1 MQPLPTNQSNQPK
14 EFSNNLHH
22 PLYGEVQG
30 GLHPELPPTRPSET
44 GQLGRAKSMRL
55 WQGILYSRW
64 WLGLAIGLTFI
75 LGQTLDQVWNRQVL
89 QTNSILS
96 YLLLWGTLGSI
107 VVWFSLTWANRRE
120 RHYQTELHQALEQ
133 QQWLNR
139 QLQRTNAH
147 LGLLSEV
154 NHKLTEAV
162 SVDEVA
168 VAALDFTRRLVNY
181 EAAALWL
188 LAPSGEVLVR
198 TSDHFPKSLHA
209 QRAAYANKLEIARS
223 YQVVTAKDDP
233 EGTNGACI
241 TLPLMDGVT
250 HIGRLELFLTHP
262 IYLVQDEQKLLLTIG
277 TEIAQTITSARR
289 RAREERDIYELEQAI
304 AEERARIARDIHDGL
319 AQTLAFRRMRVDL
332 WLDWLDQDPERL
344 RGELLTFKQVLR
356 EQIGELR
363 RAIFAL
369 RPLTFDE
376 LGFVGGMHRYIHEF
390 GSQQNWVVDANLS
403 NIGASLAPTFE
414 AICFRIVQEALTN
427 AAKHAQATAVNVRS
441 EIVDDGLQIIIQDNG
456 KGFDPNALEMPPD
469 DGGTRLGLRQMRERL
484 DAIHGRLTVISA
496 PGAGT
501 EVRVWLPQDAV
512 RRFEGEDEDT
522 NQNEKIAPTQQHTQE
537 TNATQGNI

>member
-1 MQPLPTNQSNQPK
+1 MSSPNDQSNQLN
-14 EFSNNLHH
+14 ELSNSLHS
-22 PLYGEVQG
+22 PLYGELQ
-30 GLHPELPPTRPSET
+30 PEEASEPAQQT
-44 GQLGRAKSMRL
+44 HIAPKRR
-55 WQGILYSRW
+55 WHGILYSRW
-64 WLGLAIGLTFI
+64 WLGIAIGLTFI
-75 LGQTLDQVWNRQVL
+75 LGQTLDEIWSSQDL
-89 QTNSILS
+89 GTTSILV
-96 YLLLWGTLGSI
+96 YLLMWGILGGI

-120 RHYQTELHQALEQ
+120 YHYKMELHQALEQ

-168 VAALDFTRRLVNY
+168 VAALDFTRRLVDY
-181 EAAALWL
+181 EGAALWL
-188 LAPSGEVLVR
+188 VAPSGEVLVR
-198 TSDHFPKSLHA
+198 TTDHFPKSLHA
-209 QRAAYANKLEIARS
+209 QRSAYANMLENARS
-223 YQVVTAKDDP
+223 YRLVTAQDDP
-233 EGTNGACI
+233 EGLNGACI

-250 HIGRLELFLTHP
+250 HIGRLELFLKRP
-262 IYLVQDEQKLLLTIG
+262 IYLVQDEQKLLFTIG
-277 TEIAQTITSARR
+277 TEIAQTITNARR
-289 RAREERDIYELEQAI
+289 RAREERAIYELEQAI

-390 GSQQNWVVDANLS
+390 GSQQNWLVDANLS

-441 EIVDDGLQIIIQDNG
+441 EIVEDGLQIVIQDNG
-456 KGFDPNALEMPPD
+456 NGFDPSALELPPD

-484 DAIHGRLTVISA
+484 DAIHGRLTVLSA
-496 PGAGT
+496 PGEGT
-501 EVRVWLPQDAV
+501 EVRVWLPLDAV
-512 RRFEGEDEDT
+512 RRLDGDAERLPD
-522 NQNEKIAPTQQHTQE
+522 QAVAQE
-537 TNATQGNI
+537 SITEHGNV